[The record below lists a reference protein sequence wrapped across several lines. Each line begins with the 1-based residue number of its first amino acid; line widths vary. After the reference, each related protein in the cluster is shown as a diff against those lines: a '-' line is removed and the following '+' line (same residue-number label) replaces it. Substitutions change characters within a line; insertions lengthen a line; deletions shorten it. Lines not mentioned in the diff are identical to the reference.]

1 MIRIIYI
8 ISIFLTVTSFN
19 TNIYIKKQLLPDYEI
34 PKWVYDDV
42 FEYNKKYNYDN
53 LKKIDKIKYKKF
65 RKIDKFLQ

>member
-19 TNIYIKKQLLPDYEI
+19 TNSYIKKQLLPDYEI

-65 RKIDKFLQ
+65 RK

>member
-19 TNIYIKKQLLPDYEI
+19 TNSYIKKQSLPDYEI

-42 FEYNKKYNYDN
+42 FKYNKKYNYDN

-65 RKIDKFLQ
+65 RK